1 MSGPRAEEVDVQHL
15 ASQGGTIDR
24 EYPLSDFR
32 RVQDLLPAM
41 VGPETAGNEPRAV
54 RARFGFARAGGR
66 AVAEVQVKAELPLI
80 CQRCLQPM
88 LWPVDSM
95 ATLVFVAA
103 IEAGAEEID
112 GRDVFE
118 APGGHVALGAV
129 VEEELLLALPLVATH
144 ARQGDCAEIGRAGAR
159 SAKPVRT
166 DAQRPFA
173 ELRELLGR
181 K

>member
-1 MSGPRAEEVDVQHL
+1 MSGPRAEEVDVQQL
-15 ASQGGTIDR
+15 ASQGGTIDK

-41 VGPETAGNEPRAV
+41 VGTEPAGNKTHAV
-54 RARFGFARAGGR
+54 RARFDFAREGGC

-88 LWPVDSM
+88 LWPVDSI
-95 ATLVFVAA
+95 ATLVFVDA

-118 APGGHVALGAV
+118 APGGRVALGAV

-144 ARQGDCAEIGRAGAR
+144 ARQSDCAEIGRAGAR

-173 ELRELLGR
+173 ELGELLGR